1 MIINVKKIF
10 NFSILPIAIF
20 SSSCFNFSC
29 TEQKK
34 DSSEPSSDKFVA
46 ITPLED
52 NTTINLELNGNCQPD
67 LQISYTGVHWDKYS
81 FDKPISLNKNQILY
95 MRGSNKDGWSKSESE
110 YAKFSINK
118 PVDLSGYLKYLIDY
132 NLDSTSNCPITN
144 YCFYKLF
151 DSCKISSLPQDF
163 LSSFSTMKDYCFSQM
178 FSNSSISTIPDLIA
192 SQFAKYC
199 YKQMFSNCLSINK
212 VNFDSSF
219 KNIRNLSEGCFQ
231 EMFAD
236 CKNLENVTGSIDV
249 NYLDTYACA
258 SMFSGCEKLVN
269 SLMITFHQDYKLGKH
284 CFEKMFFNCKSL
296 ITSSFREIKFTSK
309 FVNNFNSSYA
319 CDKCFS
325 QTFYGCKS
333 LRILESEDSEQQGV
347 KLISIPSDIQL
358 TTINSP
364 FSKMFY
370 GCTTTG
376 FSNHATY
383 EVAPGK
389 TYYYLNSSN
398 I

>member
-1 MIINVKKIF
+1 MRINIKKIF
-10 NFSILPIAIF
+10 NFLILPIAIF

-34 DSSEPSSDKFVA
+34 DSKPSSDKFVA

-52 NTTINLELNGNCQPD
+52 DTTINLELNGNCQPD
-67 LQISYTGVHWDKYS
+67 LQISYTGEHWDKYN

-95 MRGSNKDGWSKSESE
+95 LRGSNKDGWSKSNSE

-118 PVDLSGYLKYLIDY
+118 PVDLSGYLKYLINY
-132 NLDSTSNCPITN
+132 NLDSTSNCPITD

-163 LSSFSTMKDYCFSQM
+163 LSSFSAMKNYCFSQM
-178 FSNSSISTIPDLIA
+178 FKDSTISTIPNLIA
-192 SQFAKYC
+192 TQFAPYC
-199 YKQMFSNCLSINK
+199 YQQMFFNCLSINK
-212 VNFDSSF
+212 VDFNSSF
-219 KNIRNLSEGCFQ
+219 KNIKNLSSGCFQ
-231 EMFAD
+231 EMFAN

-249 NYLDTYACA
+249 NYLDDYACA

-269 SLMITFHQDYKLGKH
+269 SLMITFRQDYKLGKN
-284 CFEKMFFNCKSL
+284 CFEKMFLNCKSL
-296 ITSSFREIKFTSK
+296 ITSSFKNIQLSSK
-309 FVNNFNSSYA
+309 FVNNFNMSYA

-333 LRILESEDSEQQGV
+333 LRILESGDSEQQGV
-347 KLISIPSDIQL
+347 KLISIPNDIKL
-358 TTINSP
+358 TTTNSP
-364 FSKMFY
+364 FLKMFY
-370 GCTTTG
+370 GCTTSG
-376 FSNHATY
+376 FLNHATY
-383 EVAPGK
+383 EVVPGK
-389 TYYYLNSSN
+389 TYYCLNSNN